1 MRIWQIIGNLIE
13 PLAVDAMYAWDI
25 WVTINLDSSLAQL
38 FEQMNHKGSFCYTLM
53 PHVWRIRYTHIYT
66 VQFTSSSFWQK
77 VLLTMDKQMDDCEYC
92 DVEKVDKY
100 LWGEDLIYYKAYW
113 KYQKVYIM

>member
-1 MRIWQIIGNLIE
+1 
-13 PLAVDAMYAWDI
+13 
-25 WVTINLDSSLAQL
+25 
-38 FEQMNHKGSFCYTLM
+38 
-53 PHVWRIRYTHIYT
+53 
-66 VQFTSSSFWQK
+66 
-77 VLLTMDKQMDDCEYC
+77 MDDCEHC